1 MEPFTNVVGS
11 VDDNVG
17 FVVFFVGA
25 VAGNARVAPM
35 GDYHRRQVPEQQH
48 VLERSR
54 RTSVTEIWSQL
65 RAAAT
70 AALQQRR
77 QSVNIIKLFSS

>member
-11 VDDNVG
+11 VDYNVG
-17 FVVFFVGA
+17 VGYVVFFVAA
-25 VAGNARVAPM
+25 VAGNASVAPM
-35 GDYHRRQVPEQQH
+35 GDYYRRQVPEQQH

-65 RAAAT
+65 RAATAA
-70 AALQQRR
+70 AALQQ
-77 QSVNIIKLFSS
+77 